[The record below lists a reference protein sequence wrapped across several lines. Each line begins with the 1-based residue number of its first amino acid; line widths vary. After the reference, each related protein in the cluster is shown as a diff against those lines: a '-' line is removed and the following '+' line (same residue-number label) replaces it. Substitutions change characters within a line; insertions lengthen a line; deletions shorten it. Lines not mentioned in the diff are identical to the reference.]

1 MPSTYTLYK
10 ADNPAKK
17 YKVYVVSKSGNIKK
31 VQFGAAGMSDYTK
44 HKDPERKQ
52 RYIARHKTHENWKD
66 PTTAGFWSLWV
77 LWNLPGLRDSLDDTR
92 RRFKLVP
99 EKFE

>member
-1 MPSTYTLYK
+1 MPKTYTLYK
-10 ADNPAKK
+10 PDNPSKK

-31 VQFGAAGMSDYTK
+31 VEFGAFGMSDYTK

-52 RYIARHKTHENWKD
+52 RYINRHKKRENWND

-77 LWNLPGLRDSLDDTR
+77 LWNLTTIRASLQDTR
-92 RRFKLVP
+92 KRFKLRP
-99 EKFE
+99 ESF